1 MQLGAVNKKT
11 RNHSGLLTVLFIFF
25 ASRKGKEKNP
35 FLFFFPF
42 HCNNPRLSYKNSHF
56 LYSTLSKKCWDGPP
70 EMDPMRVPWGRGAP
84 CSPTDSHYVALQLGV
99 AQLCSQLGATPGS
112 TGGPFSLSLSAS
124 ESQKQLQPQH
134 LCLSPLWSEPLSSGE
149 MTEIA
154 SIFKSPFERAREQNA
169 AARQQL
175 GIYHRRAGST
185 PSLTLLLALTLLAR
199 FHLFHST
206 WFFISGGVRHF

>member
-1 MQLGAVNKKT
+1 MLG
-11 RNHSGLLTVLFIFF
+11 RS
-25 ASRKGKEKNP
+25 S
-35 FLFFFPF
+35 
-42 HCNNPRLSYKNSHF
+42 
-56 LYSTLSKKCWDGPP
+56 WDGPHEGP
-70 EMDPMRVPWGRGAP
+70 LRSGGSLFTHRQPLCGSAAGGGP
-84 CSPTDSHYVALQLGV
+84 ALQPTRSHSGIHWWSL
-99 AQLCSQLGATPGS
+99 L
-112 TGGPFSLSLSAS
+112 SLSLSAS

-154 SIFKSPFERAREQNA
+154 SIFKSPFEQAREQNA